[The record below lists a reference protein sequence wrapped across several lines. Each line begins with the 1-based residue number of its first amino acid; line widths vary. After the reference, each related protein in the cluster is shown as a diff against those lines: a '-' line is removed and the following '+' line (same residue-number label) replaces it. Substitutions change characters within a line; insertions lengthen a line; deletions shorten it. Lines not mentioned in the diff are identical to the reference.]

1 MPNVEKVAFRV
12 REAERAYSIPKT
24 TIYALMREGKL
35 ATAKVAG
42 RRLILRESL
51 DRLLGPSTG
60 AAA

>member
-1 MPNVEKVAFRV
+1 MPTPEKVAFRV

-24 TIYALMREGKL
+24 TIYALMKEGKL
-35 ATAKVAG
+35 TTVKVAG

-51 DRLLGPSTG
+51 DALLGLQTR